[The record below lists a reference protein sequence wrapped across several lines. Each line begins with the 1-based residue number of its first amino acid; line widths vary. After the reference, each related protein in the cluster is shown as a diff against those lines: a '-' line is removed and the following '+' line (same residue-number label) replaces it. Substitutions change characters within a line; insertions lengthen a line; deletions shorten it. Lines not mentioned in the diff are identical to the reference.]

1 MNARQGGFSMIE
13 VLVTIAILMI
23 GLLGLAALQTNA
35 TIAEIEAYQRSQAL
49 VLVQDMADR
58 IAANKAN
65 AADYVISNTGA
76 TVVSPCPTS
85 PPIAATDLCEWGNKL
100 AGAAE
105 VTGGGN
111 STVDTSEVPSP
122 RFGRCL
128 PSRRR
133 RRASSGT
140 ENVSHTTCLSCAHP
154 RSCSAAGDGSCVH
167 EVR

>member
-1 MNARQGGFSMIE
+1 
-13 VLVTIAILMI
+13 VLGDSV
-23 GLLGLAALQTNA
+23 GD
-35 TIAEIEAYQRSQAL
+35 
-49 VLVQDMADR
+49 LVQDL
-58 IAANKAN
+58 
-65 AADYVISNTGA
+65 GA
-76 TVVSPCPTS
+76 LLGNQPCPTGFGCNGGGNS
-85 PPIAATDLCEWGNKL
+85 SVDIVCGTDDDEGENRFLGGIDDV
-100 AGAAE
+100 AGFAVRLGGEFVSGE
-105 VTGGGN
+105 VTRGGN